1 MIFSVLLKQVESSP
15 SQVKDDRYLKCWVLV
30 DTKDE
35 AVLVNN
41 DVEDDKDVEHF
52 DCGRDDDDENVDLVA
67 SRPSGGE
74 VRVFTQPFFVV
85 VIFKQSFC
93 HFHSVL
99 FCHFK
104 V

>member
-1 MIFSVLLKQVESSP
+1 M
-15 SQVKDDRYLKCWVLV
+15 V
-30 DTKDE
+30 DINDE
-35 AVLVNN
+35 GVVVNT
-41 DVEDDKDVEHF
+41 DGVEDDKDVEHF

-74 VRVFTQPFFVV
+74 VRVFTQPSFVV
-85 VIFKQSFC
+85 VIFKQFFC